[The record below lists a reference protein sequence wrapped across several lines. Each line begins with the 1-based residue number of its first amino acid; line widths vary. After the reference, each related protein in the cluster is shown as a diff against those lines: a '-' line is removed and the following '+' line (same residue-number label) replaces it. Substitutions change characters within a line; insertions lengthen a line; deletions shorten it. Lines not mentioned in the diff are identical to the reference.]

1 MFHLFNL
8 SKGAKPM
15 LDGTKR
21 GQIAGAE
28 VARNTPQ
35 GASLPVEE
43 ITVIAGRE
51 LASMREKGYAHL
63 DPEPAFIESFVR
75 SFQQYFVLSSASL

>member
-1 MFHLFNL
+1 
-8 SKGAKPM
+8 M

-35 GASLPVEE
+35 GANLSVEE
-43 ITVIAGRE
+43 IIVIASRE
-51 LASMREKGYAHL
+51 LASMRAKGYAHL
-63 DPEPAFIESFVR
+63 DPESAFIESFVR
-75 SFQQYFVLSSASL
+75 SFQQYFVLSSVSIVKQN